1 MNCNST
7 PSLKYWRGSKE
18 SVRESLSLR
27 PRPFTRVLYWM
38 ESGWQKG
45 SRTKSP
51 ENRFLLFLLPLMS
64 VRCRTPSPQQTCQA
78 LVSYYHFF
86 FLQKRRCVTGS
97 TKEPRLLLQL
107 SVHLSP
113 AVFTSV
119 EGKWDQ
125 PARVSSGPARRYRGN
140 SDQLQWPNCFKLG
153 SVSYC
158 WNLKWL
164 VNRLSNWLMIRKLD
178 FPCFLHYRCADQ
190 IWWYVAPF

>member
-86 FLQKRRCVTGS
+86 SLRSDGVSLAAQR
-97 TKEPRLLLQL
+97 
-107 SVHLSP
+107 SP
-113 AVFTSV
+113 DCSCSYLFISLR
-119 EGKWDQ
+119 Q
-125 PARVSSGPARRYRGN
+125 SSPPWRENGINRHEWAAARRGVTEETQITC
-140 SDQLQWPNCFKLG
+140 SDRIVLSLG
-153 SVSYC
+153 P
-158 WNLKWL
+158 L
-164 VNRLSNWLMIRKLD
+164 VIVG
-178 FPCFLHYRCADQ
+178 
-190 IWWYVAPF
+190 I